1 MLLAVETSGLSG
13 SLALY
18 ADGGLLAERVL
29 ESEGRRHAQTLVSE
43 AGQLL
48 SSQGLTTGD
57 LTAVAVSAGP
67 GSFTGLRVGLVFAKT
82 LAWLRGIPLLSVNTL
97 QAMAQQCAEQHAEV
111 LSISDAQRGEVF
123 AVLCR
128 RDATGLM
135 RMVEEVGVQSPGAL
149 SSAGVVAGP
158 VVEQHRE
165 ALEGLFSS
173 SRLLP
178 VWPRAATVARL
189 GADQLLRG
197 ELASVEQLEPL
208 YVRPSYAEEKRS
220 LSGQQTGVRE
230 YRPE

>member
-18 ADGGLLAERVL
+18 ESGRLVAERLL

-43 AGQLL
+43 SGQLL
-48 SSQGLTTGD
+48 SSQGLTPGD
-57 LTAVAVSAGP
+57 LSAVAVSVGP

-97 QAMAQQCAEQHAEV
+97 QAMAQQCAAGHAEV

-123 AVLCR
+123 SVLCR
-128 RDATGLM
+128 RDAAGLM
-135 RMVEEVGVQSPGAL
+135 RMVEEVRVQSPGVL
-149 SSAGVVAGP
+149 SPAGVVAGP

-165 ALEGLFSS
+165 SLEGQFSG
-173 SRLLP
+173 RCLLP
-178 VWPRAATVARL
+178 VWPRAATVAIL
-189 GADQLLRG
+189 GADQLMRG
-197 ELASVEQLEPL
+197 ESANVELLEPL

-220 LSGQQTGVRE
+220 LGR
-230 YRPE
+230 

>member
-18 ADGGLLAERVL
+18 EGGRLVAERLL

-43 AGQLL
+43 SGQLL
-48 SSQGLTTGD
+48 SSQGLTPGD
-57 LTAVAVSAGP
+57 LSAVAVSVGP

-97 QAMAQQCAEQHAEV
+97 QAMAQQCAAGHAEV

-123 AVLCR
+123 SVLCR
-128 RDATGLM
+128 RDAAGLM
-135 RMVEEVGVQSPGAL
+135 RMVEEVRVQNPGAL
-149 SSAGVVAGP
+149 SAAGVVAGP

-165 ALEGLFSS
+165 VLEGQFSG
-173 SRLLP
+173 RCLLP
-178 VWPRAATVARL
+178 VWPRAATVAIL
-189 GADQLLRG
+189 GADQLMRG
-197 ELASVEQLEPL
+197 ESANVELLEPL

-220 LSGQQTGVRE
+220 LGR
-230 YRPE
+230 